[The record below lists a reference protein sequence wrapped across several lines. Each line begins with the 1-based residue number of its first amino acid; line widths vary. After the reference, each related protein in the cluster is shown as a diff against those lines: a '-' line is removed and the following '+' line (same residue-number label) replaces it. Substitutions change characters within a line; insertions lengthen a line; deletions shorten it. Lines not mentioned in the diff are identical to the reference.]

1 MQLAKSL
8 ALAAVLGLAQAG
20 STPAVKEQDSVPYAP
35 IVVPLANRSPY
46 LGAYLFGSEDK
57 NLALMSPR
65 FWTGTPL
72 GWTGLLRVDGQVS
85 SWMGNLTDWP
95 ACINSSLSTDS
106 YSSTFVMTDDP
117 PTVSLTATFLS
128 PITPLDLFR
137 QSLPFS
143 YLQLSVASLDGKDHV
158 VEAYSEINGLW
169 LADDETEMLEWE
181 GVEKDHW
188 SGMRLRLQNQR
199 IFEEENMR
207 EEHGND
213 RILHGDVWY
222 ASRSDAEEV
231 ETSYAAGD
239 DVEETRRVFVDR
251 GRLYN
256 SLNETFRP
264 TKTRQDDN
272 QTAILDE
279 PVFAISHSF
288 GTVSPSSSAED
299 TTALITVGH
308 LRTPLIQ
315 YKVAGP
321 ELVQVK
327 PLWASTFKT
336 AEELIDFFL
345 SDFELV
351 ASLSKDW
358 NAQMYADARRVESE
372 EYGHT
377 LAVSTR
383 QIFAALEGLWDYD
396 LDANSSLVTY
406 SPITNE
412 PIPTLFGLKEVSSN
426 GNCQTVDVIAP
437 FLPFLIYASPTLLPL
452 LLEPIYRYSDSGL
465 WKPIPPPHDLGDH
478 WPNALGHDDYEGPTL
493 PIEEAGNMLAMA
505 LAGMRRGDAAAR
517 EQAETYY
524 HLLTQW
530 ADYLID
536 EALFPKEQSSTD
548 DFYGPQKNQTGL
560 VIKGIMGIRAMAE
573 IALDF
578 EEDKDYAHYKNA
590 SEVMTSTFLSLAIS
604 KDGTHLLGHYGNDS
618 SWHGQYNLY
627 FDQLFGT
634 EMFPASVYEAQDS
647 FYANVSL
654 PFGPAL
660 DSAFPFRA
668 KTDWLAW
675 LGGIAVTNSTRT
687 LFVDAVAKFFRQAK
701 NDVQGDFIDPR
712 EGWSVG
718 FRTRPVVGG
727 HFSLLALD
735 VMERLRK
742 GTFQDDDEEVLIGGT
757 SVAVGLLGL
766 MLTVG
771 VVYRWWSRRRRPSR
785 KDVAY
790 EELSRGDASPLL
802 ARAGSPST
810 PRMANDEEED

>member
-1 MQLAKSL
+1 MAH
-8 ALAAVLGLAQAG
+8 ALRTRLG
-20 STPAVKEQDSVPYAP
+20 
-35 IVVPLANRSPY
+35 
-46 LGAYLFGSEDK
+46 
-57 NLALMSPR
+57 
-65 FWTGTPL
+65 
-72 GWTGLLRVDGQVS
+72 
-85 SWMGNLTDWP
+85 P
-95 ACINSSLSTDS
+95 ACINASLSTDS

-117 PTVSLTATFLS
+117 PTVALTATFLS

-143 YLQLSVASLDGKDHV
+143 YLQLSVASLDGQDHV

-181 GVEKDHW
+181 GVETDHW
-188 SGMRLRLQNQR
+188 SGVRLRLQNQR
-199 IFEEENMR
+199 LFEEENMR
-207 EEHGND
+207 DEHGND

-222 ASRSDAEEV
+222 ASRSDVEEI
-231 ETSYAAGD
+231 ETTYAAGD

-256 SLNETFRP
+256 SFNETFRP
-264 TKTRQDDN
+264 TRTRQIDN

-288 GTVSPSSSAED
+288 GTVSPSSSTED
-299 TTALITVGH
+299 TTAVITVGH
-308 LRTPLIQ
+308 LRTPVVQ

-321 ELVQVK
+321 ELVHIK

-505 LAGMRRGDAAAR
+505 LAGMRRGDAASR
-517 EQAETYY
+517 EQAGTYY

-536 EALFPKEQSSTD
+536 EALFPKEQSESICRSW
-548 DFYGPQKNQTGL
+548 
-560 VIKGIMGIRAMAE
+560 VAR
-573 IALDF
+573 
-578 EEDKDYAHYKNA
+578 
-590 SEVMTSTFLSLAIS
+590 TSQLTSPF
-604 KDGTHLLGHYGNDS
+604 HPRR
-618 SWHGQYNLY
+618 QY
-627 FDQLFGT
+627 
-634 EMFPASVYEAQDS
+634 
-647 FYANVSL
+647 
-654 PFGPAL
+654 
-660 DSAFPFRA
+660 R
-668 KTDWLAW
+668 
-675 LGGIAVTNSTRT
+675 
-687 LFVDAVAKFFRQAK
+687 
-701 NDVQGDFIDPR
+701 
-712 EGWSVG
+712 
-718 FRTRPVVGG
+718 
-727 HFSLLALD
+727 
-735 VMERLRK
+735 RL
-742 GTFQDDDEEVLIGGT
+742 
-757 SVAVGLLGL
+757 
-766 MLTVG
+766 
-771 VVYRWWSRRRRPSR
+771 
-785 KDVAY
+785 
-790 EELSRGDASPLL
+790 
-802 ARAGSPST
+802 
-810 PRMANDEEED
+810 